1 MYRRNTWCFTVAD
14 YVIVEDFEEYFDTPD
29 WRVDYSG
36 ASLTLESSVAH
47 EGTPSMK
54 FSLAGV
60 DLKRIVNLAIL
71 MGDPIAHQQ
80 GGSGKLFIDDIRLTD
95 LAP

>member
-1 MYRRNTWCFTVAD
+1 MRCSYNSGFFPYCSSIERTWEA
-14 YVIVEDFEEYFDTPD
+14 PQD
-29 WRVDYSG
+29 WTHHG
-36 ASLTLESSVAH
+36 A
-47 EGTPSMK
+47 GTCQRWGIGLRQ